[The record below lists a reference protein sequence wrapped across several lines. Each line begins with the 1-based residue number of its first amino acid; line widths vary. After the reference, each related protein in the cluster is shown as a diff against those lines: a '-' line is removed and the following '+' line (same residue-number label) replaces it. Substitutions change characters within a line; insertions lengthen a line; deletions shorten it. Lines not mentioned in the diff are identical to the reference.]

1 MLLLNEKEIQL
12 IYGMTEA
19 LEDVEKVLRS
29 KVEGKIENPP
39 RTVVEFPEHHA
50 SSLYM
55 PSADLVEE
63 VATVKTVTI
72 FPDNPAVGKPTTQ
85 GVILVTDAQNG
96 EHLALMNASYLTRL
110 RTGALSGLAT
120 AKLSRLESTVLT
132 VIGTGGMAF
141 EQVLGVL
148 AVRDIK
154 EILLVNPTEEKA
166 VQFGEKLRAFGVNE
180 EVRIDVVRDVSVAV
194 RRADI
199 ICCSTRSTEPVFNG
213 SDVLPGTHVNGVG
226 SYLPHMREV
235 DVEFIKR
242 ASKIVV
248 DDLEGVTE
256 EAGELIHAA
265 SEPDWSF
272 DDIHGELM
280 DVIVGEVEAR
290 TDDNEITFFKSVGA
304 AYFDLAVAKG
314 VYRKAKDLGIGIQVE
329 I

>member
-1 MLLLNEKEIQL
+1 MLLLNEKEIQS
-12 IYGMTEA
+12 IYGMTDA
-19 LEDVEKVLRS
+19 LVDVEKVLRS
-29 KVEGKIENPP
+29 KIEGKIENPT
-39 RTVVEFPEHHA
+39 RTVIEFPEHSA
-50 SSLYM
+50 SALYM

-72 FPDNPAVGKPTTQ
+72 FPNNPAVGKPTTQ

-120 AKLSRLESTVLT
+120 AKLSRQDSTVLT

-148 AVRDIK
+148 AVREIE

-166 VQFGEKLRAFGVNE
+166 VHFGEKLRAFGVNE
-180 EVRIDVVRDVSVAV
+180 AIRIDVVRDVSDAV

-199 ICCSTRSTEPVFNG
+199 ICCSTRSTEPVFKG
-213 SDVLPGTHVNGVG
+213 SDVKPGTHVNGVG

-265 SEPDWSF
+265 TEPDWSF
-272 DDIHGELM
+272 DAIHGELM
-280 DVIVGEVEAR
+280 ELIVGHVEQR

-314 VYRKAKDLGIGIQVE
+314 VYRKAKDQEIGIQVE

>member
-12 IYGMTEA
+12 IYGMREA
-19 LEDVEKVLRS
+19 LIDIEKVLRS
-29 KVEGKIENPP
+29 KADGKIKNPP
-39 RTVVEFPEHHA
+39 RTVVEFPEHNA

-63 VATVKTVTI
+63 VVTVKTVTI
-72 FPDNPAVGKPTTQ
+72 FPNNPSVGKPTTQ
-85 GVILVTDAQNG
+85 GVVLVTDAQNG

-120 AKLSRLESTVLT
+120 AKLSRQDSSVLT

-141 EQVLGVL
+141 EQVLAVL

-154 EILLVNPTEEKA
+154 VIHLVNPTEEKA
-166 VQFGEKLRAFGVNE
+166 VKFGERLKAFGINAAIQ
-180 EVRIDVVRDVSVAV
+180 IDIIRDVAEAV
-194 RRADI
+194 RSADI
-199 ICCSTRSTEPVFNG
+199 ICCSTRSTVPVFNG
-213 SDVLPGTHVNGVG
+213 NDVKPGTHVNGVG

-235 DVEFIKR
+235 DFEFIKR

-256 EAGELIHAA
+256 EAGEFIHAA
-265 SEPDWSF
+265 KEPDWGFSN
-272 DDIHGELM
+272 IHGELM
-280 DVIVGEVEAR
+280 NVIVGEVNSRVNDE
-290 TDDNEITFFKSVGA
+290 EITFFKSVGA

-314 VYRKAKDLGIGIQVE
+314 VYRKANELGIGVQFDI
-329 I
+329 